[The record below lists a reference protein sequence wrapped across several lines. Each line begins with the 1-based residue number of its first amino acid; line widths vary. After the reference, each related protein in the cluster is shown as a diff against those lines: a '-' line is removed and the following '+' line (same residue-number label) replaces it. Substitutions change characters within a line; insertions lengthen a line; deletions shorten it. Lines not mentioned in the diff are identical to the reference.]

1 MAKPRRKHPRLSIA
15 LESPQARDF
24 FELCL
29 SVVGQTEL
37 EYEALESFKDGT
49 HLFAF
54 PGESG
59 LGLLVE
65 RRERDEGE
73 ERIHE
78 LGFLAAPA
86 GEDVLVQIELV
97 AHRWDARLSAA
108 VTGDDSVAKVSR
120 AKQRVI
126 TAERAA
132 RSGRLHDVLTMRVLP
147 IAAAP
152 PTVAGVDRAA
162 VDQALAK
169 HQRTLGETVEPSA
182 RPSSGAQTA
191 SPAMSGSPAR
201 PQNGGGWP
209 TGDIYLGPGFPAPEP
224 IHTPASAYLGK
235 ERAVGQKAHRYLAFL
250 EQEGFTT
257 GVDEDGDVWFEFEGG
272 HYYLISEEDDASYFR
287 LLFPSFWPVTD
298 EGSRRLACEAIT
310 RVNREVKGAK
320 LVIAGD
326 QVDAELELFL
336 EPLDSFTRVFPR
348 CLVAVQSAVERFW
361 ELVTPEE

>member
-1 MAKPRRKHPRLSIA
+1 MARPRRQHPRLGIA

-24 FELCL
+24 LELCL

-73 ERIHE
+73 ERIHQ

-97 AHRWDARLSAA
+97 AHRWDPKLSAT
-108 VTGDDSVAKVSR
+108 VTGDESVKNASR
-120 AKQRVI
+120 AKRRAI

-132 RSGRLHDVLTMRVLP
+132 RSGRLKDVLTMQVLP

-152 PTVAGVDRAA
+152 PTVAGFERAT

-182 RPSSGAQTA
+182 QPSSPA
-191 SPAMSGSPAR
+191 SSPVRAR
-201 PQNGGGWP
+201 PPDGGGWP
-209 TGDIYLGPGFPAPEP
+209 SGDIYLGPGFPAPEP

-235 ERAVGQKAHRYLAFL
+235 ERMVGQKAYRYLAFL
-250 EQEGFTT
+250 EQEGFRA
-257 GVDEDGDVWFEFEGG
+257 GFDDDGDVWFEFEGG
-272 HYYLISEEDDASYFR
+272 HYYLVSEEDDAAYFR

-298 EGSRRLACEAIT
+298 EGTRRVACEAIS
-310 RVNREVKGAK
+310 RVNREVKGVK
-320 LVIAGD
+320 LLIAGD

-336 EPLDSFTRVFPR
+336 EPFDSFTRVFPR
-348 CLVAVQSAVERFW
+348 CLVAVRAAVERFW
-361 ELVTPEE
+361 ELVTPQE